1 MWSTLRN
8 EGTKEHFWREFEKWH
23 HVKFEF
29 EFDLQVL
36 LLDKISNSWSCGP
49 VRLVCGYA
57 RFAKIGDFRVPAE
70 ESHGPASDLHRISRC
85 VLHLCPVKEPKK
97 TRLTFFRRNY
107 WTCYVCVHAKERPKL
122 VTRRLRFILVWLPC
136 STSCNLCTYV
146 CMNNGVLEGSVKREI
161 SSR

>member
-1 MWSTLRN
+1 MRSTLRN

-23 HVKFEF
+23 HVKVEFEF

-36 LLDKISNSWSCGP
+36 VLDKISNSWSCGP

-70 ESHGPASDLHRISRC
+70 ESHGPASDLHPNLALRVAFVSC
-85 VLHLCPVKEPKK
+85 KGAQENQVDVFPEKLLNVL
-97 TRLTFFRRNY
+97 
-107 WTCYVCVHAKERPKL
+107 
-122 VTRRLRFILVWLPC
+122 TRRLRFILVWLPC
-136 STSCNLCTYV
+136 STYCNLCTYI